1 MKIGWIGLG
10 NMGNPMSQRLIKA
23 GYDVQVYNRTKEKEE
38 HFKQQGI
45 LTAATPRELISATDV
60 LFIMVSDDAAIRELF
75 CGGEGLLKGEIA
87 GKIIVNMSTVS
98 PTISREM
105 SALCTQHG
113 GDYLD
118 APVSGSVK
126 PAEEGTLV
134 VIAGGDREVFEK
146 VKPLLDQLGRLS
158 VYVGEC
164 GAGNAAKLAVNT
176 LLGIITQGLAEVTL
190 FAGQKGIRKEDL
202 LTIITNSAMASPF
215 IKMKSDAILQNNFD
229 AAFALRHL
237 AKDLRL
243 AKAEGMDE
251 PLGNAVY
258 QSYQDAEKA
267 NLADEDII
275 AIMKYMQ

>member
-10 NMGNPMSQRLIKA
+10 KMGNPMSRRLIKA
-23 GYDVQVYNRTKEKEE
+23 GYAVQVYNRTKEKEVY
-38 HFKQQGI
+38 FKQQGI
-45 LTAATPRELISATDV
+45 ATAATPRALISETDV
-60 LFIMVSDDAAIRELF
+60 VFIMVSDDSAIRELF
-75 CGGEGLLKGEIA
+75 GGTDGLLKENLS

-98 PTISREM
+98 PSISREM
-105 SALCTQHG
+105 SALCAEQG

-134 VIAGGDREVFEK
+134 IIAGGDRKVFEK
-146 VKPLLDQLGRLS
+146 VKPLFDQLGRLS

-164 GAGNAAKLAVNT
+164 GAGNTAKLATNAF
-176 LLGIITQGLAEVTL
+176 LAIITQGLAEVTL
-190 FAGQKGIRKEDL
+190 FAEQKGIRKEDL
-202 LTIITNSAMASPF
+202 FTILANSAMASPF
-215 IKMKSDAILQNNFD
+215 VKMKSDAILQDNFN

-243 AKAEGMDE
+243 AKAEGLDK
-251 PLGNAVY
+251 PLGNTAY
-258 QSYQDAEKA
+258 QSYQEAEKT

-275 AIMKYMQ
+275 AILKYLQ